1 MLLAACSTVSPAYVP
16 PTPVATEE
24 TPAAQTVDE
33 DTQAEPG
40 NLGFTA
46 FVRDGTL
53 YMRLYDDT
61 LVQVED
67 CSAGNCFIYY
77 PKWSPQR
84 DRLLYYVGSYDGS
97 VPHQIRVAD
106 LTGASQQVTG
116 AAAYVQPAT
125 WSWDGSAIAFR
136 TDTDRYVEV
145 SNGPAQRVQELW
157 TTDVAP
163 DGSLT
168 EPALRGELTFGEGCG
183 GGGRSESANVYERE
197 GGFAY
202 GYLSGVLLWTPGDIL
217 LYSDNCTTRGI
228 SRFDMVNN
236 VALDPLPGA
245 LRSLSLNHSGD
256 AWVAIDEQNQI
267 VTGTPESLEYEIVP
281 ASAPPE
287 MVVFGNESGTIY
299 YTTFEIVDSVDL
311 IESASATLDPSVLIF
326 PYFDVTNAQLFSLD
340 PATGTEQ
347 LLYAADGYAY
357 ARMQETPNGLLFSR
371 VEDNTEL
378 QTVVE
383 EQTLTAENW
392 RSYLPQVDVLLIP
405 QVESSQGESEPV
417 LYLADAEQFSLA
429 Q

>member
-1 MLLAACSTVSPAYVP
+1 
-16 PTPVATEE
+16 
-24 TPAAQTVDE
+24 
-33 DTQAEPG
+33 
-40 NLGFTA
+40 
-46 FVRDGTL
+46 
-53 YMRLYDDT
+53 
-61 LVQVED
+61 
-67 CSAGNCFIYY
+67 
-77 PKWSPQR
+77 
-84 DRLLYYVGSYDGS
+84 
-97 VPHQIRVAD
+97 
-106 LTGASQQVTG
+106 
-116 AAAYVQPAT
+116 
-125 WSWDGSAIAFR
+125 
-136 TDTDRYVEV
+136 
-145 SNGPAQRVQELW
+145 
-157 TTDVAP
+157 
-163 DGSLT
+163 LT